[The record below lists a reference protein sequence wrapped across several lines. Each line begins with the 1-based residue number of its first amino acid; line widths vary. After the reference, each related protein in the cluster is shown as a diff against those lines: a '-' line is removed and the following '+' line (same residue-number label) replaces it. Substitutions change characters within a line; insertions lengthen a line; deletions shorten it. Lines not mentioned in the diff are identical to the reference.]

1 MCLLTVSKGLEALV
15 DFRVIHGQKRD
26 RSMRLS
32 MKKQLVYTMLAAG
45 LIPMIVVAVV
55 VELRATHLLGEEANV
70 RLSSELEARKSHL
83 EDYLSHL
90 MQMNSSLAAN
100 GLIKDGFLEFRD
112 GFNNLAIEKPL
123 NDSSSATVSAELS
136 KFYAESLEPVYQ
148 KETET
153 TKSLDYGKILPSTLN
168 GQIAQWLYVANNN
181 HPIGK
186 KDLLQRSG
194 DSSSYSGVHEK
205 YHGFF
210 SDYKKRFELLDIF
223 LVDAKSRSVIYS
235 VFKESDF
242 GANLNDAYLASSGL
256 ANAVNKALSKPD
268 AGPVF
273 VDMKPYAPSYELPS
287 AFIATAVRNGSEVV
301 GVVVTQMTSE
311 KIEALTN
318 FGDAQGETEQTFV
331 VGSDGLLRTQPRLE
345 TEDAVL
351 KKKINLESFKRA
363 LDGEKGTAVEELD
376 GRDVHIS
383 YAPIDVPQ
391 FNWVLMA
398 QIDDAEVHASAMELL
413 YLSLAIILAATIA
426 IFLLAWRLA
435 SQFDRMLGA
444 DPEEI
449 LEAADAIGSGDLSG
463 KLTDKGRSG
472 AYAAIVTMRNHL
484 ADTLGEAHE
493 IADDVKRGS
502 AEMSQGNFGL
512 SERTEHQASEL
523 QQTAGAMDDM
533 SSTVRQNAENTKA
546 ASELASN
553 TRTRARTG
561 GEISEKAI
569 GAMEELGDSSAK
581 VVDIIGVID
590 EIAFQTNLLALNAA
604 VEAARAGEQGRG
616 FAVVAS
622 EVRQLAGRSAKA
634 AKEIKGLIQDSAT
647 KVATGTELV
656 RSSGQEL
663 SSIVESVAELSD
675 LVDQIS
681 TASTEQSG
689 GIDRIRMSL
698 QQIDQTT
705 QQNSALVE
713 EAAATS
719 EKMSQRAG
727 ELSEKIGFFTIK
739 NVAGTP
745 KAVAKPKVSPAIQ
758 SAAKKPSVQVP
769 FSKPKVQQPK
779 VTPATAAA
787 SVTVPLK
794 VSKNTKS
801 VAPKPAVPAAP
812 VVERR
817 KTEERPW
824 QSSRSNTPPSL
835 SGLENAEKPVDRSA
849 TVLPIKKPAVVE
861 SKPVPRTPPASAA
874 PIQRAASGDDFWEEF

>member
-1 MCLLTVSKGLEALV
+1 
-15 DFRVIHGQKRD
+15 
-26 RSMRLS
+26 MRLS

-55 VELRATHLLGEEANV
+55 VVTQATYLLSEEANAK
-70 RLSSELEARKSHL
+70 LSSELDARKSHL

-100 GLIKDGFLEFRD
+100 GVTKDSLVEFRD
-112 GFNNLAIEKPL
+112 GFNDLAKEKPL
-123 NDSSSATVSAELS
+123 NDSSSATISAELK
-136 KFYAESLEPVYQ
+136 KFYAETLEPEYQ
-148 KETET
+148 KVTGT
-153 TKSLDYGKILPSTLN
+153 TTSLDYDSILPSSLN
-168 GQIAQWLYVANNN
+168 GQIAQWLYVVNNDN
-181 HPIGK
+181 PIGQ

-194 DSSSYSGVHEK
+194 DSSTYSGVHEK

-210 SDYKKRFELLDIF
+210 ADYKNRFGLLDLF
-223 LVDAKSRSVIYS
+223 LIDAKTRSVVYS
-235 VFKESDF
+235 VYKESDY
-242 GANLNDAYLASSGL
+242 GADLDGSYLGSSGL
-256 ANAVNKALSKPD
+256 SIAANKALNNP
-268 AGPVF
+268 AGGSVF
-273 VDMKPYAPSYELPS
+273 VDMKPYAPSYESPS
-287 AFIATAVRNGSEVV
+287 AFIATAISNGSEVL
-301 GVVVTQMTSE
+301 GVVVTQVISKKLESM
-311 KIEALTN
+311 TN
-318 FGDAQGETEQTFV
+318 FGKEQGETEQTFL
-331 VGSDGLLRTQPRLE
+331 VGSDGFLRTQPRLE
-345 TEDAVL
+345 TEDVVL
-351 KKKINLESFKRA
+351 KKKISMEGFKRA
-363 LDGEKGTAVEELD
+363 LDGQTGVAVETSG
-376 GRDVHIS
+376 GRKLHIS

-391 FNWVLMA
+391 FDWVLMV
-398 QIDDAEVHASAMELL
+398 QMDDAEVRAAAMSLL
-413 YLSLAIILAATIA
+413 YMALLVISVAAIAVL
-426 IFLLAWRLA
+426 FMAWRLA
-435 SQFDRMLGA
+435 SHFDRMLGA

-449 LEAADAIGSGDLSG
+449 FEAADAIGKGDLSRRS
-463 KLTDKGRSG
+463 TDEGRSG
-472 AYAAIVTMRNHL
+472 AYAAIVAMRNHL
-484 ADTLGEAHE
+484 AETLGEAHE

-523 QQTAGAMDDM
+523 QQTAGAMDEM

-634 AKEIKGLIQDSAT
+634 AKEIKELIQDSAS
-647 KVATGTELV
+647 KVAVGTELV
-656 RSSGQEL
+656 RSSGHEL

-689 GIDRIRMSL
+689 GIDRIRVSL
-698 QQIDQTT
+698 QQIDHTT

-727 ELSEKIGFFTIK
+727 ELSEKIGFFTMQDLAAASK
-739 NVAGTP
+739 VVA
-745 KAVAKPKVSPAIQ
+745 VPKVSPVIKSHAEKP
-758 SAAKKPSVQVP
+758 AAQVP
-769 FSKPKVQQPK
+769 ASKHKSA
-779 VTPATAAA
+779 VTTAA
-787 SVTVPLK
+787 PLTF
-794 VSKNTKS
+794 SRPTNTLT
-801 VAPKPAVPAAP
+801 PKPTAPTAP

-817 KTEERPW
+817 TTEDRPW
-824 QSSRSNTPPSL
+824 QSSRANTPPSL
-835 SGLENAEKPVDRSA
+835 SGLKGAEAPVEKGA
-849 TVLPIKKPAVVE
+849 KVAPIKKAAVVQ
-861 SKPVPRTPPASAA
+861 SKTAASAYQA
-874 PIQRAASGDDFWEEF
+874 NVEPVKRAASGDDFWEEF

>member
-1 MCLLTVSKGLEALV
+1 
-15 DFRVIHGQKRD
+15 
-26 RSMRLS
+26 MRMS
-32 MKKQLVYTMLAAG
+32 MKKQLVYSMLAAG

-55 VELRATHLLGEEANV
+55 VTLQATHLLSEEANV
-70 RLSSELEARKSHL
+70 RLSSELDARKSHL

-100 GLIKDGFLEFRD
+100 GLTKDSLVQFRD
-112 GFNNLAIEKPL
+112 SFNDLAKEKPL
-123 NDSSSATVSAELS
+123 NDSSSATISAELK
-136 KFYAESLEPVYQ
+136 KFYAETLEPEYQ
-148 KETET
+148 KVAGT
-153 TKSLDYGKILPSTLN
+153 TASLDYGSILPDSLN
-168 GQIAQWLYVANNN
+168 GQIAQWLYVVNNN
-181 HPIGK
+181 NPLGK

-194 DSSSYSGVHEK
+194 DSSTYSSVHEK
-205 YHGFF
+205 YHSFF
-210 SDYKKRFELLDIF
+210 ADYKNRFDLLDIF
-223 LVDAKSRSVIYS
+223 LVDAKTLSVVYS
-235 VFKESDF
+235 VYKESDY
-242 GANLNDAYLASSGL
+242 GADLNGSYLASSGL
-256 ANAVNKALSKPD
+256 SIAANKALNNPSG
-268 AGPVF
+268 GPVF
-273 VDMKPYAPSYELPS
+273 VDMKPYAPSYESPS
-287 AFIATAVRNGSEVV
+287 AFIATAVSNGSEVV
-301 GVVVTQMTSE
+301 GVVVTQLTSQKLE
-311 KIEALTN
+311 TLTN
-318 FGDAQGETEQTFV
+318 LGAEQGETKQSYL

-345 TEDAVL
+345 TENVVL
-351 KKKINLESFKRA
+351 KKKNGMEGFKHA
-363 LDGEKGTAVEELD
+363 LNGKTGGGVETWEGKQLH
-376 GRDVHIS
+376 VS

-391 FNWVLMA
+391 FDWVLMV
-398 QIDDAEVHASAMELL
+398 QMDDAEVRAAALSLL
-413 YLSLAIILAATIA
+413 YISLAVILVATLA

-435 SQFDRMLGA
+435 SHFDRMLGA

-449 LEAADAIGSGDLSG
+449 FEAADAIGNGDLSG
-463 KLTDKGRSG
+463 KLTDEGRSG

-484 ADTLGEAHE
+484 AETLGEAHE

-523 QQTAGAMDDM
+523 QQTAGAMDEM

-634 AKEIKGLIQDSAT
+634 AKEIKALIQDSAS
-647 KVATGTELV
+647 KVAAGTELV
-656 RSSGQEL
+656 RSSGHEL

-689 GIDRIRMSL
+689 GIDRIRVSL
-698 QQIDQTT
+698 QQIDHTT

-727 ELSEKIGFFTIK
+727 ELSEKIAFFTRQK
-739 NVAGTP
+739 MSTAP
-745 KAVAKPKVSPAIQ
+745 KATAKPKVSPAIQ
-758 SAAKKPSVQVP
+758 GSVKKPSVQVP
-769 FSKPKVQQPK
+769 VSQPAVSKPKVVPTN
-779 VTPATAAA
+779 VAA
-787 SVTVPLK
+787 SMEVASK
-794 VSKNTKS
+794 ASKNKKS
-801 VAPKPAVPAAP
+801 VAAKPAAP

-824 QSSRSNTPPSL
+824 QSSRANTPPLL
-835 SGLENAEKPVDRSA
+835 SGAESAETPVKRNATVSPIEKPVVA
-849 TVLPIKKPAVVE
+849 E
-861 SKPVPRTPPASAA
+861 SKPVPSAPPASAA
-874 PIQRAASGDDFWEEF
+874 PVQRAASGDDFWEEF